1 MKAMFVRQSLD
12 VDRLPVGRHVA
23 SGAVR
28 GYYID
33 FREKTTEATWPP
45 EWFPWPGFHRFMGI
59 SQWGLGCYERYLSEE
74 GEEWLAA
81 ALDAGQF
88 IADAQEPTGAW
99 PEPKPPHTFKLDA
112 PWLSAMAQGQCSSLL
127 TRLSLEMGSEELAAS
142 AVRGLAPLRIATD
155 RGGVAA
161 TLDGGPFLEEYPT
174 QPPSFVLN
182 GAIFAAW
189 GAYDVGVG
197 LSDDDARSLFAAVIE
212 TLARTI
218 DRWDTGYWSLY
229 DLFPH
234 RVRNIASP
242 FYHALH
248 ERQLGA
254 LADMSG
260 RSELA
265 AVAER
270 FRGYARSRRNRARA
284 LAEKAVFRALVPH
297 GGRGE
302 VRA

>member
-1 MKAMFVRQSLD
+1 
-12 VDRLPVGRHVA
+12 
-23 SGAVR
+23 
-28 GYYID
+28 
-33 FREKTTEATWPP
+33 
-45 EWFPWPGFHRFMGI
+45 MGI
-59 SQWGLGCYERYLSEE
+59 SQWGLGCYERYLSGE

-81 ALDAGQF
+81 ALAAGQY
-88 IADAQEPTGAW
+88 IADVQEPTGAW
-99 PEPKPPHTFKLDA
+99 PEPTAPHTFELEA

-127 TRLSLEMGSEELAAS
+127 TRLSLEVGSEELAAA
-142 AVRGLAPLRIATD
+142 AVRGLAPLRIGTD

-161 TLDGGPFLEEYPT
+161 TLEGGPFLEEYPT
-174 QPPSFVLN
+174 EPPSFVLN

-189 GAYDVGVG
+189 GAHDVGLG
-197 LSDDDARSLFAAVIE
+197 LADDDARSLFGAVVE

-218 DRWDTGYWSLY
+218 GRWDTGYWSLY

-248 ERQLGA
+248 VRQLDA
-254 LADMSG
+254 LAGMSG
-260 RSELA
+260 RPELA

-270 FRGYARSRRNRARA
+270 FRTYAHSRRNRARA
-284 LAEKAVFRALVPH
+284 LAEKAVFRVLVPH
-297 GGRGE
+297 GGRRE